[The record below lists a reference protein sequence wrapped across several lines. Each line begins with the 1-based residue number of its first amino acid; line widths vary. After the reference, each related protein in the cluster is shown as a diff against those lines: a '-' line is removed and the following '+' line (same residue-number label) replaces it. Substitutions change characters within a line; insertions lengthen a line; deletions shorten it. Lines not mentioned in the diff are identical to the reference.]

1 MQCTKK
7 DMVVL
12 TCGFLFCLIVLY
24 ILNKGVKKPP
34 EINYKNPMVL
44 LETQVNDSDFTIGKN
59 DAPVKMVFYGDFSC
73 HHCIRFVHENFEK
86 IKKYFIDT
94 GKLLFVFRPVIS
106 TPATLMGAQYLFCE
120 KRLSDMNALIFLNLF
135 KNNWAFKKDYG
146 NALLKMVQY
155 EKWDSD
161 EKFNSCISN
170 KQLQDM
176 LIDRNRHII
185 KDLKITLTPAVFIND
200 NYAKA
205 NETIIST
212 ISRAIQEAESA
223 KNVNDNNGKR

>member
-1 MQCTKK
+1 MKCTRK

-24 ILNKGVKKPP
+24 GLRKGIKKPP

-44 LETQVNDSDFTIGKN
+44 LETQINESDFTIGEPN
-59 DAPVKMVFYGDFSC
+59 APVKMVFYGDFSC

-86 IKKYFIDT
+86 IKKYFIDK
-94 GKLLFVFRPVIS
+94 GKLLLVFRPVIS

-146 NALLKMVQY
+146 NALLKMVQH

-161 EKFNSCISN
+161 ETFNACISN
-170 KQLQDM
+170 KKLQDM

-185 KDLKITLTPAVFIND
+185 KDLKITQTPAVFIND

-205 NETIIST
+205 NETIINV
-212 ISRAIQEAESA
+212 IDEAIKDAEATSKA
-223 KNVNDNNGKR
+223 DN

>member
-161 EKFNSCISN
+161 GKFNSCISN

-212 ISRAIQEAESA
+212 ISRAIQDAE
-223 KNVNDNNGKR
+223 KNKEDK

>member
-73 HHCIRFVHENFEK
+73 HDCIRFVHENFEK

-212 ISRAIQEAESA
+212 ISRAIQDAESA

>member
-1 MQCTKK
+1 MA
-7 DMVVL
+7 VL

-44 LETQVNDSDFTIGKN
+44 LETQVNDGDFTIGKN

-146 NALLKMVQY
+146 NALLKMVQH

-161 EKFNSCISN
+161 ETFNACISN
-170 KQLQDM
+170 KKLQDM
-176 LIDRNRHII
+176 LIDRNKHII
-185 KDLKITLTPAVFIND
+185 KDLKITQTPAVFIND

-205 NETIIST
+205 NETIINV
-212 ISRAIQEAESA
+212 IDEAIKDAEATSKA
-223 KNVNDNNGKR
+223 DN

>member
-1 MQCTKK
+1 MA
-7 DMVVL
+7 VL

-44 LETQVNDSDFTIGKN
+44 LETQVNDGDFTIGKN

-212 ISRAIQEAESA
+212 ISRAIQDAE
-223 KNVNDNNGKR
+223 KNKEDK

>member
-1 MQCTKK
+1 MQCTRK
-7 DMVVL
+7 DMAVL

-212 ISRAIQEAESA
+212 ISRAIQDAE
-223 KNVNDNNGKR
+223 KNKEDK

>member
-34 EINYKNPMVL
+34 EINYTNPMVL

-212 ISRAIQEAESA
+212 ISRAIQDAESA

>member
-212 ISRAIQEAESA
+212 ISRAIQDAERN
-223 KNVNDNNGKR
+223 KEDK

>member
-1 MQCTKK
+1 MQCTRK
-7 DMVVL
+7 DMAVL

-212 ISRAIQEAESA
+212 ISRAIQDAERN
-223 KNVNDNNGKR
+223 KEDK